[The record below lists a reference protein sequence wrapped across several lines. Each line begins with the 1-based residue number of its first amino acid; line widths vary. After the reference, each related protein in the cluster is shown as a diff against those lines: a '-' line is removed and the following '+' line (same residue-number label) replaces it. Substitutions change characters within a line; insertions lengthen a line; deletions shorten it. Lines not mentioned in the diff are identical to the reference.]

1 MDLLADEY
9 EYLDPTPDIWSL
21 FLEYDQL
28 FFDGTLGGCEVKW
41 SRKMTLCAG
50 LCTFQPASGF
60 CSIRLSEPLL
70 RLRPRR
76 DLVNT
81 LLASLPSRSQL
92 IGSL

>member
-1 MDLLADEY
+1 RV
-9 EYLDPTPDIWSL
+9 DPTPDIWSL

-60 CSIRLSEPLL
+60 CSIRL
-70 RLRPRR
+70 R
-76 DLVNT
+76 
-81 LLASLPSRSQL
+81 
-92 IGSL
+92 